1 MAVCAEACN
10 LDPISL
16 MLSSH
21 RSADHRNSDKISIDR
36 SSEAKSMSLDFTV
49 VTVEFLNIF
58 ICFLQLDVLE
68 PDGAAQCGIP
78 QSAALFTY
86 AS

>member
-1 MAVCAEACN
+1 
-10 LDPISL
+10 
-16 MLSSH
+16 MLTSNGSSDD
-21 RSADHRNSDKISIDR
+21 SNSDNASIDR
-36 SSEAKSMSLDFTV
+36 RSEAKSMSLDFAV
-49 VTVEFLNIF
+49 VAMELFNIF

-78 QSAALFTY
+78 QSAALVTY